1 MKIRPRAIR
10 KAFHVVEKANWPS
23 VQRDGLL
30 SASHLLQ
37 RAGEP
42 PSAQRR
48 HRQVDLTLPSGTII
62 RDQKPMPPHR
72 LQVGLCEGLKP
83 DDWFE
88 ILNSKVFFWLDP
100 KRVDR
105 HRGAYSSRPQLILIF
120 DAAAM
125 LERYAGTAFVSP
137 INSGNARRMPTLRN
151 RTTFVPY
158 ARWISDAWAHEV
170 IPSRVTRPDGH
181 TPVELAIEDAI
192 PDALD
197 YIREVIE
204 LDPKESFA
212 SKLLT
217 R

>member
-10 KAFHVVEKANWPS
+10 EAFHVVEQANWPS
-23 VQRDGLL
+23 VQRHGLL
-30 SASHLLQ
+30 SASRLMQ

-48 HRQVDLTLPSGTII
+48 HRQVDLTLTSGAII

-72 LQVGLCEGLKP
+72 LQVGLCDGLTP

-100 KRVDR
+100 KRVDG
-105 HRGAYSSRPQLILIF
+105 HRGAYSSRPQLILII

-125 LERYAGTAFVSP
+125 LDRYAGAAFVSP
-137 INSGNARRMPTLRN
+137 INSGNARRRPTLRN

-158 ARWISDAWAHEV
+158 ARWVSDAWAHEV
-170 IPSRVTRPDGH
+170 IPGRATRAASH
-181 TPVELAIEDAI
+181 TPVELAIEDGF

-212 SKLLT
+212 SKILA